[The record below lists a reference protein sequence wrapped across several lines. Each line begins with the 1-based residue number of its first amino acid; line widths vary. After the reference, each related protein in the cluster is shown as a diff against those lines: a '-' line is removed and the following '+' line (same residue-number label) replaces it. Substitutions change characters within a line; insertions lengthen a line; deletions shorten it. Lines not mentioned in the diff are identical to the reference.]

1 MHKIILIILLISI
14 GASLSHAQEVDHGY
28 EVGSIRFEGNNE
40 LNNDQ
45 LLNVIRTRETPW
57 AVWKWIYKRFDKEI
71 LGGQRPVFFDPI
83 IFASDYQNLK
93 SFYADNGFFHA
104 HVDSSIVISPD
115 NEKVLLTFSI
125 AEGRRSLIDTIVY
138 EGLAGLPPDMQE
150 ELSLNKQITLG
161 MPYIRTNVEAEYKRI
176 VGLCMNN
183 GYMNM
188 KLAAADARHYAST
201 DNISVIFV
209 FKLGKRFTFGKIS
222 VEQDT
227 ASQQYINSTVV
238 LEHLDFSAGEYYG
251 EEKRIESERNLNR
264 LGIFES
270 TKIENTIPDSSSGIT
285 QIPVRILVRTRPFQE
300 LTPEVGIN
308 DENNAFNVLV
318 GIGYNNRNLFGGAE
332 NFTTN
337 LRLNVQ
343 SLQIGKIL
351 NGNMLRDSSLISKA
365 ELTTQLVWPYF
376 INNKTSISAA
386 ASLMLDKQSTY
397 YIPSIS
403 FRVGTQSQTATYTR
417 LFVDWNLQLSDPQTV
432 TTLKDTS
439 IGTEWTKQFNSF
451 IMVTLQRDKR
461 NDIFYPSSGIF
472 QSISFEEGGLFPRAF
487 DRPLGLDLP
496 YSQYVKLT
504 LDGQWYWDP
513 SNKRDLIW
521 AARFRTGGALLYGGS
536 PLKDI
541 PLTQRYYSGGSGSV
555 RGWRARDLGAMAD
568 TLRNQGGDAMFEG
581 TIEARLNPFKR
592 GSLGFLD
599 LEKLSFVLFYDC
611 GNIWSK
617 PGQMRLSE
625 IAMAFGVGIRYNTIA
640 GPIRIDFGMKL
651 YDPDP
656 LASRHWITQKRFFP
670 ETLKQGVIHLG
681 VGHTF

>member
-1 MHKIILIILLISI
+1 MHKIIPIILFVSI
-14 GASLSHAQEVDHGY
+14 GTSFSPAQEADHGY
-28 EVGSIRFEGNNE
+28 EVGAIRFEGNKD

-45 LLNVIRTRETPW
+45 LLSVIHTRETPW

-71 LGGQRPVFFDPI
+71 LGGQKPVYFDPI
-83 IFASDYQNLK
+83 VFASDYQNLK
-93 SFYADNGFFHA
+93 NFYTDNGFFHA
-104 HVDSSIVISPD
+104 HVDSSIVFSPD
-115 NEKVLLTFSI
+115 KEKVFLTFSI
-125 AEGRRSLIDTIVY
+125 AEGRRSLIDTIIY
-138 EGLAGLPPDMQE
+138 DGLADLPPDVQE
-150 ELSLNKQITLG
+150 DLSSNKQITLG

-176 VGLCMNN
+176 VGFCVNN
-183 GYMNM
+183 GYIDM
-188 KLAAADARHYAST
+188 KLVTVDARRYAST
-201 DNISVIFV
+201 DNVTVFFV
-209 FKLGKRFTFGKIS
+209 FKLGKRFTFGNIS

-227 ASQQYINSTVV
+227 ASRQYINSTVV
-238 LEHLDFSAGEYYG
+238 LEHLDFSTGEYYS

-270 TKIENTIPDSSSGIT
+270 TKIENIIPDISSKIT
-285 QIPVRILVRTRPFQE
+285 QIPVRVLVRTRPFQE
-300 LTPEVGIN
+300 LSPEVGIN

-343 SLQIGKIL
+343 SLQFGKIL
-351 NGNMLRDSSLISKA
+351 KDNLLRDSSLISKI

-397 YIPSIS
+397 YIPSIG
-403 FRVGTQSQTATYTR
+403 FRIGTQSQTSTYTR

-432 TTLKDTS
+432 KTLKDTI

-461 NDIFYPSSGIF
+461 NDIIYPSSGIF
-472 QSISFEEGGLFPRAF
+472 QSISIEEGGIFPRAF

-521 AARFRTGGALLYGGS
+521 ATRFRTGAALLYGKS
-536 PLKDI
+536 PC
-541 PLTQRYYSGGSGSV
+541 R
-555 RGWRARDLGAMAD
+555 
-568 TLRNQGGDAMFEG
+568 
-581 TIEARLNPFKR
+581 
-592 GSLGFLD
+592 FL
-599 LEKLSFVLFYDC
+599 
-611 GNIWSK
+611 
-617 PGQMRLSE
+617 
-625 IAMAFGVGIRYNTIA
+625 
-640 GPIRIDFGMKL
+640 
-651 YDPDP
+651 
-656 LASRHWITQKRFFP
+656 
-670 ETLKQGVIHLG
+670 
-681 VGHTF
+681 

>member
-1 MHKIILIILLISI
+1 MHKIIPIILFVSI
-14 GASLSHAQEVDHGY
+14 GASFSLAQEADYGY
-28 EVGSIRFEGNNE
+28 EVGAIRFEGNKD

-45 LLNVIRTRETPW
+45 LLSVIHTRETPW

-71 LGGQRPVFFDPI
+71 LGGQKPVYFDPI
-83 IFASDYQNLK
+83 VFASDYQNLK
-93 SFYADNGFFHA
+93 NFYTDNGFFHA
-104 HVDSSIVISPD
+104 HVDSSIVFSPD
-115 NEKVLLTFSI
+115 KEKVFLTFSI
-125 AEGRRSLIDTIVY
+125 AEGRRSLIDTIIY
-138 EGLAGLPPDMQE
+138 DGLADLPPDVQE
-150 ELSLNKQITLG
+150 DLSSNKQITLG

-176 VGLCMNN
+176 VGFCVNN
-183 GYMNM
+183 GYIDM
-188 KLAAADARHYAST
+188 KLVTVDARRYAST
-201 DNISVIFV
+201 DNVTVFFV
-209 FKLGKRFTFGKIS
+209 FKLGKRFTFGNIS

-227 ASQQYINSTVV
+227 ASRQYINSTVV
-238 LEHLDFSAGEYYG
+238 LEHLDFSTGEYYS

-270 TKIENTIPDSSSGIT
+270 TKIENIIPDISSKIT
-285 QIPVRILVRTRPFQE
+285 QIPVRVLVRTRPFQE
-300 LTPEVGIN
+300 LSPEVGIN

-343 SLQIGKIL
+343 SLQFGKIL
-351 NGNMLRDSSLISKA
+351 KDNLLRDSSLISKI

-397 YIPSIS
+397 YIPSIG
-403 FRVGTQSQTATYTR
+403 FRIGTQSQTSTYTR

-432 TTLKDTS
+432 KTLKDTI

-461 NDIFYPSSGIF
+461 NDIIYPSSGIF
-472 QSISFEEGGLFPRAF
+472 QSISIEEGGIFPRAF

-513 SNKRDLIW
+513 NNSRDLIW
-521 AARFRTGGALLYGGS
+521 ATRFRTGAALLYGDS
-536 PLKDI
+536 PLPV

-555 RGWRARDLGAMAD
+555 RGWRARDLGTMAD
-568 TLRNQGGDAMFEG
+568 SLRNQGGDGMFEG

-592 GSLGFLD
+592 GTLGFLD

-611 GNIWSK
+611 GNIWSE
-617 PGQMRLSE
+617 PRQMRLSE
-625 IAMAFGVGIRYNTIA
+625 IAMAFGFGLRYNTIA

-656 LASRHWITQKRFFP
+656 LATRPWVTQKRFFP
-670 ETLKQGVIHLG
+670 ETFKQGVIHLG

>member
-1 MHKIILIILLISI
+1 MFVSI
-14 GASLSHAQEVDHGY
+14 GASFSPAQDMDHGY
-28 EVGSIRFEGNNE
+28 EVGTIRFEGNKD

-45 LLNVIRTRETPW
+45 LLSVIHTRETPW

-71 LGGQRPVFFDPI
+71 LGGQKPIYFDPI
-83 IFASDYQNLK
+83 VFASDYQNLTN
-93 SFYADNGFFHA
+93 FYTDNGFFHA
-104 HVDSSIVISPD
+104 HVDSSIVFYPD
-115 NEKVLLTFSI
+115 KEKVFLTFSI
-125 AEGRRSLIDTIVY
+125 AEGRRSLIDTIIY
-138 EGLAGLPPDMQE
+138 DGLADLPPDIQE
-150 ELSLNKQITLG
+150 DLSSNKQITLG

-176 VGLCMNN
+176 VGFCVNN
-183 GYMNM
+183 GYIDM
-188 KLAAADARHYAST
+188 KLVSVDARRYAST
-201 DNISVIFV
+201 DNVAVFFV

-227 ASQQYINSTVV
+227 ASRQYINSTVV
-238 LEHLDFSAGEYYG
+238 LEHLDFSTGEYYG

-270 TKIENTIPDSSSGIT
+270 TKIENTIPDISSKIT
-285 QIPVRILVRTRPFQE
+285 QIPVRVLVRTRPFQE

-308 DENNAFNVLV
+308 DENNAFNVLL

-343 SLQIGKIL
+343 SLQFGKIL
-351 NGNMLRDSSLISKA
+351 KDNFLRDSSLISKVD
-365 ELTTQLVWPYF
+365 LTTQLVWPYF

-386 ASLMLDKQSTY
+386 ASLMFDKQSTY

-432 TTLKDTS
+432 TTLKDTI

-461 NDIFYPSSGIF
+461 NDIFYPSSGIY
-472 QSISFEEGGLFPRAF
+472 QSISIEEGGLFPRAF
-487 DRPLGLDLP
+487 DGPLGLNLP

-521 AARFRTGGALLYGGS
+521 ATRFRTGGALLSRDS

-568 TLRNQGGDAMFEG
+568 TLRNQGGDGMFEG
-581 TIEARLNPFKR
+581 TIEARVNPFKR
-592 GSLGFLD
+592 GTLGFLD

-656 LASRHWITQKRFFP
+656 LATRHWVTQKRFFP
-670 ETLKQGVIHLG
+670 ETFKQGVIHLG